1 MKKIISLLII
11 LSISSYLIAQADYKA
26 ANEGWLVS
34 LEEAY
39 KLHEKTGK
47 PILANFTGSDWCG
60 WCIRLTKDVFSTNEF
75 KNWSKDNVILLE
87 LDFPKRK
94 SLPDEIKAQNASLQ
108 NSFKIT
114 GYPTIWV
121 FNLNKKATGEFDIDA
136 LGKTGYTKTPED
148 FIDSVEKMIV
158 QKKTKKG

>member
-75 KNWSKDNVILLE
+75 KTWSKDNVILLE